1 MIICHL
7 PAIFKLK
14 QNFFIAF
21 LCFACHLIRIIISL
35 FQLFLI
41 YDTYFLPSRGF
52 ATIFLIIINHILLLI
67 VFFLE
72 HLLYTNSN
80 RHCIC
85 KQCDDEIQ
93 GPCCNLGRF
102 IYYSFPILPICWCSS
117 HLTRVSMFT
126 FTWKIYKCEETAAKP
141 PNSFRH
147 FLKIFF
153 LSNVILIQSDI
164 WMSLKL
170 KICSFQRFIS
180 AI

>member
-1 MIICHL
+1 MMRSICSILFEKNKIKSLFQKKNIADKSQFSLFNFSVKCAIRLKLSKLKQKMIICHL

-102 IYYSFPILPICWCSS
+102 ICYSFPILPICWCSS

-126 FTWKIYKCEETAAKP
+126 FT
-141 PNSFRH
+141 
-147 FLKIFF
+147 
-153 LSNVILIQSDI
+153 
-164 WMSLKL
+164 
-170 KICSFQRFIS
+170 
-180 AI
+180 